1 MNRQELAKSA
11 EWWGG
16 VKLRLTLEL
25 VPTDVAV
32 RAPADMDMDD
42 GRPPWVRQER
52 GWLGL
57 NGAEAFIVVVVVVS
71 RKNQEEEHR
80 PDNLTCLGFI
90 YSTHA
95 RTYVSM
101 RAGTKAKYVAL
112 PFAAGISL
120 ARVPTVAPFKP
131 FGRTTG
137 SNCPHARHPRKR
149 TRVACVIKVMIS

>member
-42 GRPPWVRQER
+42 GRPPWVRQDR

-80 PDNLTCLGFI
+80 VGDNLTCLGFI
-90 YSTHA
+90 YSTHVRIDA
-95 RTYVSM
+95 RRDKGPVRSIAICCRNIPSSSSYCRPVQTVWTY
-101 RAGTKAKYVAL
+101 YW
-112 PFAAGISL
+112 
-120 ARVPTVAPFKP
+120 
-131 FGRTTG
+131 
-137 SNCPHARHPRKR
+137 
-149 TRVACVIKVMIS
+149 

>member
-1 MNRQELAKSA
+1 
-11 EWWGG
+11 

-52 GWLGL
+52 GWLVL
-57 NGAEAFIVVVVVVS
+57 NGADAFIVVVVVVS

-80 PDNLTCLGFI
+80 VGDNLTCCLGFI
-90 YSTHA
+90 YSTHVRIDA
-95 RTYVSM
+95 PRDK
-101 RAGTKAKYVAL
+101 GPQYVAL

-137 SNCPHARHPRKR
+137 SNCPHAHRPRKR